1 MEEKTKFEN
10 WINPIINRRKFIE
23 ISAALAAA
31 TTLPHF
37 LQPKEAYAVT
47 LGENPPDAVDGGVIT
62 RFSVCQ
68 NCHSRCGL
76 MAKIEEGVLI
86 KLDGNPYHPNNMEED
101 ERLPYST
108 DPSEV
113 VKNPGRFCPKGHAG
127 VQVLYDPY
135 RVKHPLKRVGPR
147 GLGKWEVISWEQA
160 MSEIAQRIR
169 ELIPLDQRMSTP
181 IYSPDSGL
189 TIGPIANLLA
199 FSPGRST
206 DGDFTERIFKGGFG
220 TANYRLDHT
229 SICETSHHVANEL
242 ITENRKNHFK
252 PDIIGSEF
260 IIFFGANPLEA
271 NFPMLA
277 LARKLMEFNKRGGKY
292 VIVDPRFS
300 NSAAQGWKWVPIK
313 PGTDAALALG
323 MARWIIENNR
333 YDANYLSR
341 PNSSAASSIGEKTY
355 TDATYLINL
364 NTKKYLNSVEAGIL
378 STTLDG
384 DIDKKAT
391 TINTDTMGFPT
402 SGLIRID
409 DEIISY
415 KSIIL
420 MSFTECTRG
429 AGGTSAASHS
439 SGSTVSIPYVVK
451 SEGFF
456 QIYSQVSQA
465 DIEVDEILNSIPCKS
480 VFTLYKER
488 VMEKGLS
495 DYATISGLD
504 VTTITELASELTGYG
519 KKAVANTYRGA
530 VQHTNGLYNQLA
542 VMSLNTLIGN
552 YDWKGGNAV
561 GGGTWSVLG
570 DKPGQVNVKNIPDGL
585 SPKGIRID
593 RSKGAKYEPTYLFTR
608 DGGYPAKRPWFPLAS
623 HGNFQEAIPSALEE
637 YPYPLNALI
646 TYWNAWPY
654 STPALKK
661 VWEDTLGDGTKIP
674 LYVAIETHI
683 GEASSWADYIL
694 PETTYLE
701 RWSFPGM
708 TPTILTKATPLRQPL
723 VGGFDGKPWNAPID
737 PGALNNY
744 DPIPPETSMLE
755 DILID
760 LAKRLGLPGVGAS
773 AFADGSSLNNAWDFI
788 KKELQ
793 NLSIETG
800 KSVDEII
807 AKGGVFEDP
816 GNSYSGDY
824 LKYTYGNI
832 IHLYIETLVRTKDS
846 ISGQAYDPLPKY
858 EPIKDAGDQPVEDSS
873 YPFQLVT
880 YKPVIHAQARTAAL
894 PWMMLIRPENF
905 VEMNTSDA
913 RFLGVETGDPVKVTS
928 PSNSQGIIG
937 KAKVTEGIRPG
948 VVAIAHSYG
957 HWELG
962 SRPRE
967 EDGIDQ
973 DFDPSRGAG
982 IQPNVIMRL
991 DPYVGNVTLQ
1001 DKIGGSASFYDTRVN
1016 IERVIL

>member
-1 MEEKTKFEN
+1 MEEKTKFES
-10 WINPIINRRKFIE
+10 WFSPTIDRRKFIKV
-23 ISAALAAA
+23 SAALTAA
-31 TTLPHF
+31 TTLSDF
-37 LQPKEAYAVT
+37 LKHREAKAVT
-47 LGENPPDAVDGGVIT
+47 LGENLPDAVDGGVVT

-68 NCHSRCGL
+68 NCHARCGL
-76 MAKIEEGVLI
+76 LGKIEDGILI

-108 DPSEV
+108 PPSEAAMIR
-113 VKNPGRFCPKGHAG
+113 GRLCPKGQAG
-127 VQVLYDPY
+127 LQVLYDPY
-135 RVKHPLKRVGPR
+135 RVMHPLRRVGTR
-147 GLGKWEVISWEQA
+147 GSGKWEVISWNQA
-160 MSEIAQRIR
+160 MSEIAQRIE

-199 FSPGRST
+199 FTPGRLT

-220 TANYRLDHT
+220 TANSRLDHT
-229 SICETSHHVANEL
+229 SICETSHHVGNEL

-277 LARKLMEFNKRGGKY
+277 LARKLMEFNNRGGKY

-300 NSAAQGWKWVPIK
+300 NSAAQAWKWVPIK

-323 MARWIIENNR
+323 MARWIIESNR
-333 YDANYLSR
+333 YDVNYLSR
-341 PNSSAASSIGEKTY
+341 PNSSAASGVGEKTY

-364 NTKKYLNSVEAGIL
+364 NTKKYLNSAEAGIL
-378 STTLDG
+378 STNLDS
-384 DIDKKAT
+384 DIDKTAT
-391 TINTDTMGFPT
+391 TINTDTTGFAT
-402 SGLIRID
+402 SGLIRVD

-415 KSIIL
+415 KSITPT
-420 MSFTECTRG
+420 SFTECTRG
-429 AGGTSAASHS
+429 ASGTSAASHK
-439 SGSTVSIPYVVK
+439 SGSTVSVPYVVK
-451 SEGFF
+451 SGGFF

-465 DIEVDEILNSIPCKS
+465 DIEVDEFVNSTPCKS
-480 VFTLYKER
+480 VFTLYWER
-488 VMEKGLS
+488 VMEKNLS
-495 DYATISGLD
+495 EYAGICGLD
-504 VTTITELASELTGYG
+504 VRTITELASEFTSHG

-530 VQHTNGLYNQLA
+530 VQHTNGTYNQLA
-542 VMSLNTLIGN
+542 VMSLNALIGN

-561 GGGTWSVLG
+561 GGGSWSVLG
-570 DKPGQVNVKNIPDGL
+570 EKPGQVNVKSIAGGL

-593 RSKGAKYEPTYLFTR
+593 RSKTKYESTYLFTR
-608 DGGYPAKRPWFPLAS
+608 DGGYPAQRPWFPLGS
-623 HGNFQEAIPSALEE
+623 SGNFQEVIPSALDG
-637 YPYPLNALI
+637 YPYTLKVLI

-654 STPALKK
+654 STPALRK
-661 VWEDTLGDGTKIP
+661 VWEDTLGDETKIP

-694 PETTYLE
+694 PDVTYLE

-723 VGGFDGKPWNAPID
+723 VGGFDGKPWNAPFD
-737 PGALNNY
+737 PGAPNNY
-744 DPIPPETSMLE
+744 DPILPDTRMLE

-760 LAKRLGLPGVGAS
+760 LANRLGLPGVGAN
-773 AFADGSSLNNAWDFI
+773 AFGDGSPLNNAWDFI

-800 KSVDEII
+800 KGVDEII

-846 ISGQAYDPLPKY
+846 ISGQAYDPLPNY

-913 RFLGVETGDPVKVTS
+913 RFLGVETGDLVKVTS

-937 KAKVTEGIRPG
+937 KAKVTEGVRPS

-962 SRPRE
+962 SKPRE

-982 IQPNVIMRL
+982 IQPTVVMRL

-1016 IERVIL
+1016 IEKVR